1 MIQLG
6 PPTRPSVP
14 GMCVCFWPASG
25 DLQLEGMASP
35 VDDVSTENGADWSG
49 DVATENGSKQLI
61 GDDVTGREEPLWSL
75 IGS

>member
-1 MIQLG
+1 MKLSLLLTPGEPLITAATTQLK
-6 PPTRPSVP
+6 
-14 GMCVCFWPASG
+14 
-25 DLQLEGMASP
+25 GMASP